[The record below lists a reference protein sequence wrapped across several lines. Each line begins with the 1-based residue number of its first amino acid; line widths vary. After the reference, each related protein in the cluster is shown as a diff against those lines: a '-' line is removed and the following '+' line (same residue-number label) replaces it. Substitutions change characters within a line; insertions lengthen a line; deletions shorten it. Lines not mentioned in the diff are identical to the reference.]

1 MKNKFAEIK
10 TMQLDTDYLTGLLN
24 RRGLNEI
31 WNSLPSTFELHCV
44 YLDIDNFKLVND
56 VYGHSKGDELL
67 IFVAGML
74 KRIFADQL
82 VVRMG
87 GDEFCILCN
96 GEIAKDIIEAKFPKL
111 QEELA
116 EEDFEGSI
124 DNVLSFSIGVL
135 YNQKVAAGLN
145 TILLKCDDA
154 MYYMKKHGKNGVVN
168 YDAISCMLE
177 ERKAIKS
184 RAKYALENDEISIL
198 LNPIMFL
205 QTSEVYAAEAVLEW
219 KFPSLGIL
227 SEDRFLPVFEQYG
240 IIRQMNA
247 ITFEK
252 VCEWK
257 DGWKGTAFESLY
269 IYVKLSAS
277 FILQK
282 SGLDFIR
289 DCLDRYHINPNE
301 IAIGI
306 EESQFLDSRAKMM
319 DTVDKLKEL
328 GIRIAINNFGSA
340 SSIKVL
346 QDSASKILK
355 LDRKLIEAA
364 EESEEGQL
372 ILRNVVSL
380 GRDLYCT
387 IIAQGIDTSSRI
399 SMLVDYGA
407 QVGVGDFYGA
417 PLREIDFKYKYK
429 SMLLSER
436 NIKPVAYAFENN
448 LKDNADEYIGSVVGR
463 EPEYTAGVSDK
474 TGAVHF
480 PGGRIREN
488 VVRLPKEV
496 MYSDS
501 YSICFW
507 LNTDREQPWT
517 SLIYVAYLD
526 GFMSLVPINGEAG
539 FTFRIKDDREP
550 NVWHDLNCRHAVP
563 GQWAYVCATYDAMS
577 GIARLYFNGLPVQ
590 TLEHVPCLKVVK
602 EVIVGGDD
610 YQVSYE
616 GKLAALEFYHYAM
629 TAENILRKFNA
640 YKEMPSYM
648 GPKGK
653 K

>member
-74 KRIFADQL
+74 KRIFGNQL

-96 GEIAKDIIEAKFPKL
+96 GEIPIDIIEAKFPKL

-124 DNVLSFSIGVL
+124 DDVLSFSIGVL

-168 YDAISCMLE
+168 YDSISNMLE

-205 QTSEVYAAEAVLEW
+205 QTSEVYAAEVVLEW

-227 SEDRFLPVFEQYG
+227 PEDRFMPVFEQYG

-257 DGWKGTAFESLY
+257 ESWKGTAFDTLY
-269 IYVKLSAS
+269 VYVKLSAS

-289 DCLDRYHINPNE
+289 DCLDRYQINPAE

-319 DTVDKLKEL
+319 DTVDKLKEM
-328 GIRIAINNFGSA
+328 GINIAINNFGSA

-355 LDRKLIEAA
+355 LDKKLLDQAEKNEA
-364 EESEEGQL
+364 GQL
-372 ILRNVVSL
+372 ILRNVISL

-387 IIAQGIDTSSRI
+387 IIAQGINSSSRI
-399 SMLVDYGA
+399 AMLANYGA

-417 PLREIDFKYKYK
+417 PLREIDFRYKYR
-429 SMLLSER
+429 SILLSGR
-436 NIKPVAYAFENN
+436 NMKPVCFGFENN
-448 LKDNADEYIGSVVGR
+448 LTDNDKEYEGRFIGK
-463 EPEYTAGVSDK
+463 EPEYVPGVVDEQNALNFK
-474 TGAVHF
+474 
-480 PGGRIREN
+480 GGKIKEN
-488 VVRLPKEV
+488 VVVLPKEI

-517 SLIYVAYLD
+517 SLIYVTYLD

-539 FTFRIKDDREP
+539 FTWRIKDDREP
-550 NVWHDLNCRHAVP
+550 NVWHDLNSRHAVP
-563 GQWAYVCATYDAMS
+563 GQWSFVCATYDAMS

-590 TLEHVPCLKVVK
+590 SLERVPCLKVAK
-602 EVIVGGDD
+602 EVIIGGDD
-610 YQVSYE
+610 YQISYE
-616 GKLAALEFYHYAM
+616 GKIAGLEFHHYAM
-629 TAENILRKFNA
+629 SPENIQRKYNE
-640 YKEMPSYM
+640 YKEIPSYR
-648 GPKGK
+648 GPKGRK
-653 K
+653 

>member
-1 MKNKFAEIK
+1 MKNRFAVIK
-10 TMQLDTDYLTGLLN
+10 DMQLDTDYLTGLLN
-24 RRGLNEI
+24 RRGLNDI

-67 IFVAGML
+67 IFVADL
-74 KRIFADQL
+74 LQKVFADQL

-96 GEIAKDIIEAKFPKL
+96 GDIAKDAIESKFPKL
-111 QEELA
+111 QAELA
-116 EEDFEGSI
+116 EEDFDGSI

-135 YNQKVAAGLN
+135 YNQSVAAGLN

-168 YDAISCMLE
+168 YDSISTMLE

-184 RAKYALENDEISIL
+184 RAKYALENDEISVL
-198 LNPIMFL
+198 LKPIMFL

-219 KFPSLGIL
+219 KFPALGIL
-227 SEDRFLPVFEQYG
+227 TEDRFLPVFEQYG
-240 IIRQMNA
+240 IICQMNA
-247 ITFEK
+247 VTFEK

-257 DGWKGTAFESLY
+257 DSWKGTMYESLY
-269 IYVKLSAS
+269 VYVKLSAS
-277 FILQK
+277 FILQR
-282 SGLDFIR
+282 SGLDFIK
-289 DCLDRYHINPNE
+289 DCLERYQVNPFD

-306 EESQFLDSRAKMM
+306 EESQFLESRAKMM
-319 DTVDKLKEL
+319 DTVEKLKAL
-328 GIRIAINNFGSA
+328 GLKIAINNFGSA

-346 QDSASKILK
+346 QDSASRILK
-355 LDRKLIEAA
+355 LDKKLLDAA
-364 EESEEGQL
+364 EESMAGQL
-372 ILRNVVSL
+372 ILRNVISL

-387 IIAQGIDTSSRI
+387 IIASGITIPSRI
-399 SMLVDYGA
+399 AMLADYGA
-407 QVGVGDFYGA
+407 QVGVGEFYGQ
-417 PLREIDFKYKYK
+417 PLREIDFRYRYQ
-429 SMLLSER
+429 SMLLSGR
-436 NIKPVAYAFENN
+436 NMIPVSFTFDHN
-448 LKDNADEYIGSVVGR
+448 LTDDRKEYTGEVIAS
-463 EPEYTAGVSDK
+463 EPEYVQGVTDEQW
-474 TGAVHF
+474 ALHF
-480 PGGRIREN
+480 KGGKIKQN
-488 VVRLPKEV
+488 VIVLPKEI

-507 LNTDREQPWT
+507 LNTDKEQPWT

-539 FTFRIKDDREP
+539 FTYRIKDDREP
-550 NVWHDLNCRHAVP
+550 NDWHDLNCRHAVP
-563 GQWAYVCATYDAMS
+563 GEWSYVCATYDAMS

-602 EVIVGGDD
+602 EIIIGGDD

-616 GKLAALEFYHYAM
+616 GRLSGLEFYRYAM
-629 TAENILRKFNA
+629 TPENIQRKYNE
-640 YKEMPSYM
+640 YKEIPSYR
-648 GPKGK
+648 GPKGRK
-653 K
+653 

>member
-306 EESQFLDSRAKMM
+306 EESQFLRRRRPGAYGD
-319 DTVDKLKEL
+319 
-328 GIRIAINNFGSA
+328 
-340 SSIKVL
+340 
-346 QDSASKILK
+346 
-355 LDRKLIEAA
+355 EAA
-364 EESEEGQL
+364 APRH
-372 ILRNVVSL
+372 LRHLYAHQSGCRR
-380 GRDLYCT
+380 GR
-387 IIAQGIDTSSRI
+387 GERRPGK
-399 SMLVDYGA
+399 GA
-407 QVGVGDFYGA
+407 GA
-417 PLREIDFKYKYK
+417 
-429 SMLLSER
+429 
-436 NIKPVAYAFENN
+436 
-448 LKDNADEYIGSVVGR
+448 
-463 EPEYTAGVSDK
+463 
-474 TGAVHF
+474 
-480 PGGRIREN
+480 
-488 VVRLPKEV
+488 
-496 MYSDS
+496 
-501 YSICFW
+501 
-507 LNTDREQPWT
+507 
-517 SLIYVAYLD
+517 
-526 GFMSLVPINGEAG
+526 
-539 FTFRIKDDREP
+539 
-550 NVWHDLNCRHAVP
+550 
-563 GQWAYVCATYDAMS
+563 
-577 GIARLYFNGLPVQ
+577 
-590 TLEHVPCLKVVK
+590 
-602 EVIVGGDD
+602 
-610 YQVSYE
+610 
-616 GKLAALEFYHYAM
+616 
-629 TAENILRKFNA
+629 
-640 YKEMPSYM
+640 
-648 GPKGK
+648 
-653 K
+653 